1 MKKAKFFEKFIKD
14 YAKNHRQAM
23 PMIYWRENPSIKAP
37 NPLIGISYAIAD
49 YFEIRRWRK
58 MGF

>member
-1 MKKAKFFEKFIKD
+1 MKAKFFEKFIRD

-23 PMIYWRENPSIKAP
+23 PMLYWRKNPSIKKAP
-37 NPLIGISYAIAD
+37 HPLIGISYAIAD
-49 YFEIRRWRK
+49 YFEICRWRK